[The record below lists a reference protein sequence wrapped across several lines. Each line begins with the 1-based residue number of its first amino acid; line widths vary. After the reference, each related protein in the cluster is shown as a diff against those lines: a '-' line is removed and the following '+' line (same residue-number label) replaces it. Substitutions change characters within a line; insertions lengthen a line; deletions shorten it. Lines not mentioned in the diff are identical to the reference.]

1 MTDSDVAADSDE
13 GMQPTRIRASQSSS
27 IRRASSSSLAGR
39 PGRSARRCVQGSE
52 DENGQGNEDY
62 CFLCEEEIMAGEEKL
77 VRGKK
82 FHQGPCHNVCRAAR
96 RADSDYMDNLMST
109 DPAAWRKVAQPM
121 LRSRGTK
128 DYRPFHDLKTEIAR
142 MKVKVHTK
150 TKQRV
155 AGRLKLNKVRAISFL
170 KMWERMGSSEAE
182 S

>member
-1 MTDSDVAADSDE
+1 
-13 GMQPTRIRASQSSS
+13 
-27 IRRASSSSLAGR
+27 
-39 PGRSARRCVQGSE
+39 
-52 DENGQGNEDY
+52 
-62 CFLCEEEIMAGEEKL
+62 
-77 VRGKK
+77 
-82 FHQGPCHNVCRAAR
+82 
-96 RADSDYMDNLMST
+96 MST